1 MNKLSFPQ
9 SAVALA
15 IGSIFSLSEMS
26 FAQGQQEKNKT
37 EESIKKVEET
47 ATSNASIE
55 IRRRAMQSRQQ
66 NNLQSVPL
74 AKSNAEKKEVV
85 ESKNTDQ
92 LQKVTVN
99 GSKQSDIDLRRNS
112 IAGKIIVGREELDR
126 DGDFTVGEILKRLPG
141 VTTGG
146 RPGRGGDVRMRGMG
160 GGYTQILVNGERPPR
175 GFSMESLS
183 PDQVERIE
191 VMRGP
196 VAEFSTQAIAG
207 TINIILREEF
217 HPKDVDLKLALGFE
231 QGRVAPNLSITYPG
245 QIGDLNYALSGSIF
259 RNGQRDY
266 GSSQRIEQGDAGDI
280 QLIQDQIDQTSRQ
293 STGIHLTPRF
303 SYKFENGDNVTLQP
317 FLMNSRSQ
325 SSNHSRI
332 NQTPELLDPV
342 TLRAPVAL
350 ANSQSHSESSMFRL
364 NANYQHRF
372 EDTSKLTLRAGVSSG
387 RADSDSLRTQFA
399 KNGEQ
404 LNLIS
409 DLNNTRD
416 AGISLGGKYT
426 TPIGDKQ
433 NLAAGWDFERSQRE
447 QKRISLDNG
456 KPQFTESGDNLEAS
470 TRRVAAYVQSEIDLS
485 PQWSG
490 YAGIRWEGIQTHSSK
505 ANYVVDNSSSVFSPI
520 VHAVYRIPDFGKDQ
534 IRMSLTNSY
543 RAPALNDVIA
553 VPAISPLNGP
563 TRPDR
568 SGNPDLKP
576 ELSRGIDI
584 AYEHY
589 LKTAGIMS
597 VNLFVKEINDL
608 IRRRTELVQVGNESR
623 WLNSPINI
631 GRAIAKG
638 IELEAKFQ
646 LQEFFPQ
653 GPAVDVRTNYS
664 RFWSSVDDVKGP
676 NNRLD
681 QQPSQTANLGLDY
694 RISGFPMTLGGNLNW
709 TPAYVNQ
716 ISDTQMLSI
725 GIKRQVDV
733 YALWKF
739 SPNLKIRLAAN
750 NLQANDYVSGNSLA
764 INRIN
769 YLQSNRSRTYTVFNL
784 RLELKI

>member
-1 MNKLSFPQ
+1 MNHLPS
-9 SAVALA
+9 SRTAIALA
-15 IGSIFSLSEMS
+15 IASLCT
-26 FAQGQQEKNKT
+26 FGQ
-37 EESIKKVEET
+37 I
-47 ATSNASIE
+47 SNAFGLQEQTESE
-55 IRRRAMQSRQQ
+55 KLAAAKKKSEEATTSKSAAESRRRALQ
-66 NNLQSVPL
+66 NNVVKTNQE
-74 AKSNAEKKEVV
+74 KSEGKGTQNA
-85 ESKNTDQ
+85 NQ

-99 GSKQSDIDLRRNS
+99 GNKQSDLDLRRNS
-112 IAGKIIVGREELDR
+112 IAGKIVVGREELDR

-217 HPKDVDLKLALGFE
+217 HPKDIDVKLALGLE
-231 QGRVAPNLSITYPG
+231 QGRAAPNLSVTYPG
-245 QIGDLNYALSGSIF
+245 QIGDFNYVFSGSLF

-266 GSSQRIEQGDAGDI
+266 SNALRVEQSDDGII
-280 QLIQDQIDQTSRQ
+280 QLIQDQIDQTKRQ
-293 STGIHLTPRF
+293 SSGIHLTPRL
-303 SYKFENGDNVTLQP
+303 SYKLENGDNLTVQP
-317 FLMNSRSQ
+317 FLMSSRSQ
-325 SSNHSRI
+325 SNSHSQI
-332 NQTPELLDPV
+332 SQTPELLDPV

-350 ANSQSHSESSMFRL
+350 ANSQSHSDSTMMRL

-372 EDTSKLTLRAGVSSG
+372 EDTSKLSLRAGVSSG
-387 RADSDSLRTQFA
+387 RADSDSLRMQFA

-409 DLNNTRD
+409 DVNSTRD
-416 AGISLGGKYT
+416 TGLSFGGKYT
-426 TPIGDKQ
+426 TPISDKQ
-433 NLAAGWDFERSQRE
+433 NLAAGWDMERSQRE
-447 QKRISLDNG
+447 QKRVSLDNG

-470 TRRVAAYVQSEIDLS
+470 TRRLAAYVQTEIDLS
-485 PQWSG
+485 TQWSG

-505 ANYVVDNSSSVFSPI
+505 ANYVVDNSTSVFSPI

-589 LKTAGIMS
+589 LKSAGIMS
-597 VNLFVKEINDL
+597 VNLFVKEIDDL
-608 IRRRTELVQVGNESR
+608 IRRRTELVKTGNDYR

-631 GRAIAKG
+631 GRALSKG
-638 IELEAKFQ
+638 VELEAKFQ
-646 LQEFFPQ
+646 LQEFFSQ
-653 GPAVDVRTNYS
+653 GPAIDVRTNYS

-681 QQPSQTANLGLDY
+681 QQPSQTANFGLDY
-694 RISGFPMTLGGNLNW
+694 RVSGLPLTLGGNWNW

-716 ISDTQMLSI
+716 ISDTQLLSI
-725 GIKRQVDV
+725 GIKRQVDM

-739 SPNLKIRLAAN
+739 SPNFKIRLAAN
-750 NLQANDYVSGNSLA
+750 NIQANDYLSGNSLA
-764 INRIN
+764 INGVN
-769 YLQSNRSRTYTVFNL
+769 YLQNNRSRTFTVFNL

>member
-37 EESIKKVEET
+37 EEPIKKVEET
-47 ATSNASIE
+47 ATSNAAIE
-55 IRRRAMQSRQQ
+55 VRRRAMQIRQQ
-66 NNLQSVPL
+66 NNLQIVPP

-303 SYKFENGDNVTLQP
+303 SYKFDNGDNVTLQP

-416 AGISLGGKYT
+416 TGISLGGKYT

-520 VHAVYRIPDFGKDQ
+520 VHTVYRIPDFGKDQ

-694 RISGFPMTLGGNLNW
+694 RISGLPMTLSGNLNW

-716 ISDTQMLSI
+716 ISDTQMVSI